1 MPKCTDA
8 ASSAASS
15 TLAASAQPA
24 VPRTGRPF
32 VLPSAFVPFAVPPRG
47 QAPAQTAISWPRGTV
62 LNRTRR

>member
-8 ASSAASS
+8 ASSPASS
-15 TLAASAQPA
+15 TLAASVQPA
-24 VPRTGRPF
+24 GPRTGRSF
-32 VLPSAFVPFAVPPRG
+32 MVSSAFVPFAGPTRG